1 MELTA
6 FCHRSEGWWAIE
18 VPEIPGLYTQARK
31 LSQVKMMV
39 LDAATL
45 LTDRP
50 AGDFHARIFRRHSP
64 KRARR
69 SCELVTTPVGY
80 FGTSV

>member
-1 MELTA
+1 MVG
-6 FCHRSEGWWAIE
+6 CGSPGDRD
-18 VPEIPGLYTQARK
+18 GLYTQARK

-50 AGDFHARIFRRHSP
+50 AGDFNVRIFRNVAARKP
-64 KRARR
+64 RA
-69 SCELVTTPVGY
+69 
-80 FGTSV
+80 